1 MRRSVAVLGIG
12 AISLVT
18 AAGSPVGARAP
29 GDLDRVLRQATGYT
43 FSSPAG
49 VLFFHVRPDRVA
61 DFEAVVS
68 RIGSVLEQTQDPARK
83 QQAASWR
90 VFKSAEQTADAVVY
104 LFFFDPAVQG
114 ADYDPV
120 RLIGE
125 AAPTDAQQMY
135 ERLKAATI
143 KVERMALQKLR

>member
-1 MRRSVAVLGIG
+1 MRRSVAALGIC
-12 AISLVT
+12 AMSLVT
-18 AAGSPVGARAP
+18 AAGAPPGDHGSGPAAP
-29 GDLDRVLRQATGYT
+29 GPQQPTGYT
-43 FSSPAG
+43 FATPAG

-68 RIGSVLEQTQDPARK
+68 RIGAVLEQAQDPARK

-90 VFKSAEQTADAVVY
+90 VFKSAEQTAEAVVY

-120 RLIGE
+120 KLIGE
-125 AAPTDAQQMY
+125 AAPAEAQPIY
-135 ERLKAATI
+135 ERLKAATL
-143 KVERMALQKLR
+143 KVERMALHKLR